1 MKAEVGADTARGG
14 RWHGWR
20 WHLWVEAE
28 VGVPLEAESSTWQAV
43 AWMAAMMKVGA
54 MALASARSFFPMS
67 PEGHLWYLNDRDSR
81 APPTLSNTHS
91 CREHERAFVHHV

>member
-1 MKAEVGADTARGG
+1 MDGAGTC
-14 RWHGWR
+14 GWR
-20 WHLWVEAE
+20 RRWGCHWKLS
-28 VGVPLEAESSTWQAV
+28 ESSTWQAV
-43 AWMAAMMKVGA
+43 AWMAAMMEVGA

-91 CREHERAFVHHV
+91 CREHERAFVHRV